1 MEHGSD
7 FNHGCYQQIG
17 LPRSAKPHGH
27 EYPVTDAGDHPAP
40 RGGAAARAARV
51 ICFTDGGF
59 LPFPGLALAMNCGQD
74 AADSISLR

>member
-1 MEHGSD
+1 MDRISTMD
-7 FNHGCYQQIG
+7 VIS
-17 LPRSAKPHGH
+17 RSGFREVPNRMATNIPSRMQATTRPHAVA
-27 EYPVTDAGDHPAP
+27 PPPA
-40 RGGAAARAARV
+40 AARV